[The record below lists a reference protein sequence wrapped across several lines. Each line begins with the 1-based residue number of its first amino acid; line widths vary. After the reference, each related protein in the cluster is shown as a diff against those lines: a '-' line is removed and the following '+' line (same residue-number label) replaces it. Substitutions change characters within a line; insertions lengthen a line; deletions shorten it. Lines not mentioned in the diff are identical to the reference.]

1 MKFRTRLFLFY
12 MIGVGLIIMILSS
25 YILNFE
31 ETRVR
36 QSLDDSLLVQA
47 RLIADRFNGASHLPS
62 GAQVQRIVRQIH
74 QDTQDRITVINTAGV
89 VLGDSAQ
96 NPATMANH
104 KTRPEVQSALEGQES
119 AVTRYSA
126 TLKRTLIYT
135 AVPVRMQGRVAGVV
149 RVAQTESEFHR
160 MLARM
165 HWLLG
170 GAIAGTALLALL
182 VGFLLMHQISAP
194 IMELQRLAIGISQG
208 DLSGRVYRFG
218 RDELADLGLAFN
230 SMAQQLADSFFTIKE
245 EKRKL
250 EVILENL
257 ADGILVIDHRLRILL
272 ANPAAQEMLQ
282 IGGKDV
288 TGRPVMEVVLNHHL
302 LDLIQ
307 DVNRYKEP
315 QESELALYHPRNR
328 ALQAFLA
335 PLKDDNGKVAGTIA
349 VLHDLTQIRR
359 LERVRQDFVAN
370 VSHELRTPI
379 TSVKAMAETLLN
391 GAWKDSAILLRYLR
405 AIDQESDRLSN
416 LINDLLAL
424 AKLDS
429 KVEVAREPF
438 DIGELFQEMKERF
451 EPISGKTPFFE
462 LNPPV
467 PELPLVYGNR
477 NQIKQVLINLL
488 DNAFKYTPAEG
499 QVRLSAWRE
508 GEMLRVA
515 VADTGVGIPRQDL
528 DRIFER
534 FYRVDKARSREM
546 GGTGLGLS
554 IVKHIVESHG
564 GKVAVESDLNQGS
577 VFSFTIPISTG
588 EESPG

>member
-12 MIGVGLIIMILSS
+12 VIGIGLMLLILAS
-25 YILNFE
+25 YFTNFE
-31 ETRVR
+31 EGRIR
-36 QSLDDSLLVQA
+36 QTLHQQLLTQA
-47 RLIADRFNGASHLPS
+47 KLISGRFES
-62 GAQVQRIVRQIH
+62 RQ
-74 QDTQDRITVINTAGV
+74 QLQDRPKLDQVTAQAAQAAESRVTIIDRTGK
-89 VLGDSAQ
+89 VLEDSAE
-96 NPATMANH
+96 NPYRMENH
-104 KTRPEVQSALEGQES
+104 ADRPEVKEALEGRPGTT
-119 AVTRYSA
+119 TRYSD
-126 TLKRTLIYT
+126 TLGTNMIYT
-135 AVPVRMQGRVAGVV
+135 AVPIVIDKKIVGVV
-149 RVAQTESEFHR
+149 RVAQGQNR
-160 MLARM
+160 LDQMLFR
-165 HWLLG
+165 LRVL
-170 GAIAGTALLALL
+170 IAGGIAVTALLAFVIGLT
-182 VGFLLMHQISAP
+182 VMRQISQP
-194 IMELQRLAIGISQG
+194 ILELERLATGIAKG
-208 DLSGRVYRFG
+208 DLTGRVRFFG

-230 SMAQQLADSFFTIKE
+230 SMAQQLSDSFALIEE

-257 ADGILVIDHRLRILL
+257 ADGILVIDQKLRVVL
-272 ANPAAQEMLQ
+272 ANPAAQAMLQ
-282 IGGKDV
+282 LDPKNI
-288 TGRPVMEVVLNHHL
+288 TGRPVMEAVLNHHL

-315 QESELALYHPRNR
+315 QESELAVHFPSNR
-328 ALQAFLA
+328 LFQIFLA
-335 PLKDDNGKVAGTIA
+335 PLKDTPGRVVGTIV

-391 GAWKDSAILLRYLR
+391 GGWKESEMLLRYLR
-405 AIDQESDRLSN
+405 AIDQECDRLSN

-424 AKLDS
+424 ARLDS
-429 KVEVAREPF
+429 KAEVVKEPF
-438 DIGELFQEMKERF
+438 DIVGLFHEVKERF
-451 EPISGKTPFFE
+451 EPLAGRTPHFE
-462 LNPPV
+462 LNLPQT
-467 PELPLVYGNR
+467 ELPGVSGNR

-508 GEMLRVA
+508 GDMLRVA
-515 VADTGVGIPRQDL
+515 VADTGVGIPTRDL

-564 GKVAVESDLNQGS
+564 GKVKVDSSLNQGS
-577 VFSFTIPISTG
+577 VFSFTIPVS
-588 EESPG
+588 EAYL